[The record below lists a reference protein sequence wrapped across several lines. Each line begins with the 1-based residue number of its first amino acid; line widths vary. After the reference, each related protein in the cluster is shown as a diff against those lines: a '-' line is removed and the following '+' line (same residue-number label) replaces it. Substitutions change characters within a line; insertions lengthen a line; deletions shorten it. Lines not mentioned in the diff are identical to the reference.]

1 MRRFILLLSFAFI
14 LQDSFAQV
22 NSGLANY
29 LDSLFKPY
37 NNISSPGIAITIL
50 QNGRPVTK
58 KNYGM
63 AVIEHKVP
71 FTHQSSVRFE
81 YSQTREFMAVV
92 LAMMESDGLLSF
104 NDKVRKYFPQLP
116 VWSEPVTIRDLL
128 NHSSGFVDE
137 WGTLLLTQAAMNNRL
152 DKEQFLDLLYNQS
165 VPQFEPG
172 NGYMYCNSDYGL
184 LRLIMEVASNKSLEF
199 YMKEKLFR
207 PLQMNATQMNDDLGK
222 IIPGLVNRYE
232 GKNTY
237 RRFDKIKISPASNY
251 RIVST
256 ADDLEKWTI
265 ACNDKNS
272 FVAKAFERLYKYAR
286 LIPVLKEK
294 HYTFGIELNE
304 RNGHLVIQHN
314 GVNKVIYI
322 RSIPSLKLDIITISN
337 NENLLDKA
345 EHILDYFLP
354 YTKEAVTDFNEVYSK
369 PAIEL
374 NADKLNSY
382 SGRYWVTNEGTYSS
396 HLKHIRYYDIKTED
410 GRLRLYHTARD
421 FFPLVPI
428 ADNLF
433 KDLGYPNYF
442 RFIQSHPDS
451 VMKLEAVS
459 PTFIETMERNKF
471 DSLGVSTKYLKQF
484 TGLYY
489 SKHLDYY
496 FKIELNNSNEL
507 ILKRPT
513 VSEKVLTPYGENQFI
528 FLMESGMGE
537 GWNVLTSF
545 TFNHKGDVNG
555 FSLQHIRMIHH
566 RFEKVK

>member
-1 MRRFILLLSFAFI
+1 MRQFILLLSFAVI
-14 LQDSFAQV
+14 LQDLFAQS

-37 NNISSPGIAITIL
+37 NNNSSPGIAITIL
-50 QNGRPVTK
+50 QNGKPVAK

-81 YSQTREFMAVV
+81 YSHTREFMAVA

-116 VWSEPVTIRDLL
+116 EWSEPVTIHDLL

-152 DKEQFLDLLYNQS
+152 DKEQFLDLLNNQS
-165 VPQFEPG
+165 MPQFEPG

-184 LRLIMEVASNKSLEF
+184 LRLIMEKASNKSLDV

-207 PLQMNATQMNDDLGK
+207 PLQMNATQMNDDLRL
-222 IIPGLVNRYE
+222 IIPGLVNHYE
-232 GKNTY
+232 GQNTY
-237 RRFDKIKISPASNY
+237 RRYDKIKVSPASNY
-251 RIVST
+251 RILST
-256 ADDLEKWTI
+256 AEDLEKWTI

-272 FVAKAFERLYKYAR
+272 FVAKAFERLYKDAR
-286 LIPVLKEK
+286 PIPVIKEK
-294 HYTFGIELNE
+294 HYAFGIELNE
-304 RNGHLVIQHN
+304 RKGHIIIQHN

-322 RSIPSLKLDIITISN
+322 RSIPTLKLDIITISN
-337 NENLLDKA
+337 NENLLERA
-345 EHILDYFLP
+345 EKILDYYLP
-354 YTKEAVTDFNEVYSK
+354 HTKEAVTDFNEVYSK

-374 NADKLNSY
+374 NTDKLNSY
-382 SGRYWVTNEGTYSS
+382 SGRYWVTDAGTYSS
-396 HLKHIRYYDIKTED
+396 HLKHIRYYDIKTEE
-410 GRLRLYHTARD
+410 GKLNFYYTATD
-421 FFPLVPI
+421 FIPLVPI

-433 KDLGYPNYF
+433 KDPDYPNYF
-442 RFIQSHPDS
+442 RFIQAHPDS
-451 VMKLEAVS
+451 AIKLEAVS
-459 PTFIETMERNKF
+459 PAFVETMEQNVF
-471 DSLGVSTKYLKQF
+471 NSIGFSAEYLKQF

-496 FKIELNNSNEL
+496 FKLELNDNSEL

-513 VSEKVLTPYGENQFI
+513 ISDKVLTAYAENQFI

-545 TFNHKGDVNG
+545 TFNQKGDVNG
-555 FSLQHIRMIHH
+555 FDLQHIRMMCH